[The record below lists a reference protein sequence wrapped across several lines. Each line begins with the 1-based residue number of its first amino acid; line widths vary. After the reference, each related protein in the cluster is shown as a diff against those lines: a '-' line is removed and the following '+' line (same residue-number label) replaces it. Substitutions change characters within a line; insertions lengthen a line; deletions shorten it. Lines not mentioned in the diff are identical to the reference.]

1 MTVGIVSDAINYER
15 QYERQMEHNIFPHQ
29 TRYTVLQLL
38 KFLYK
43 FNIKG
48 TLNGVNR

>member
-1 MTVGIVSDAINYER
+1 MKQGMVSDAIRLEWETETNVFI
-15 QYERQMEHNIFPHQ
+15 HH
-29 TRYTVLQLL
+29 TRHATLQLL
-38 KFLYK
+38 KFLYN